1 MKVVRI
7 IARLNVGGPARHVV
21 WLTEALNNDEF
32 SSVLIAGTVPDG
44 EEDMGYLAEQAGIE
58 PVLIKEMSR
67 ELSPKD
73 AAALVKIFRRLR
85 AERPDVVHTHTA
97 KAGTVGRVAAF
108 LYRWMTWSV
117 LIGRPRNVRIVHT
130 FHGHVFHSYYGRGK
144 TSFFLLIERLLA
156 RVTDRIIVISDQQF
170 KEISGEFKVGDP
182 RRFSVIPL
190 GIELPGERDD
200 EKRQAFRNE
209 FGLSDNDIA
218 VGFVGRLTEIKNIP
232 CFIAAA
238 AIAQKDVDSPCRFI
252 IVGDGHLRSELEN
265 IAARLG
271 VGDAIKFAG
280 SRTDMNAVYAGLDVV
295 ALTSNNEGTPLS
307 LIEAMAAGLPVIS
320 TAVGGVVDLLGP
332 AVETDER
339 FTICQRGIAVEPDAA
354 DGLYA
359 GIKLLANDEAVRK
372 RLAAAGRRFVHD
384 KYGKA
389 RLINDIK
396 SLYRNL
402 FK

>member
-67 ELSPKD
+67 ELSLKD
-73 AAALVKIFRRLR
+73 AAALVKIYRRLR

-170 KEISGEFKVGDP
+170 KEISGDFKVGDP
-182 RRFSVIPL
+182 HQFSVIPL
-190 GIELPGERDD
+190 GIELPSERND

-209 FGLSDNDIA
+209 ICLSDNDIS

-238 AIAQKDVDSPCRFI
+238 AIAKKDVGSPCRFI

-271 VGDAIKFAG
+271 VADASKFAG

-332 AVETDER
+332 AVETRER
-339 FTICQRGIAVEPDAA
+339 FTICERGIAVEPDAA

-359 GIKLLANDEAVRK
+359 GIKLMANDEAVRK
-372 RLAAAGRRFVHD
+372 RLAAAGRRVVHD

-389 RLINDIK
+389 RLINDIR